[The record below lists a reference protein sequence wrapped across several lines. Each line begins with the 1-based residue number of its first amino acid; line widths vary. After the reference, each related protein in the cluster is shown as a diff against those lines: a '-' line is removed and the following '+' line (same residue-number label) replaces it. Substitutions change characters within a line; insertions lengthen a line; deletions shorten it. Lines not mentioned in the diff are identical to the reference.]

1 MKQVAAGTKNLRIDR
16 EREERG
22 RERGGGKE
30 GGGQRTYDSK
40 GRAERKIMYT
50 MHIHIFVP
58 TL

>member
-1 MKQVAAGTKNLRIDR
+1 MTER
-16 EREERG
+16 ERREGER
-22 RERGGGKE
+22 EDGKNK